1 MSDTKPDVSVQE
13 AAAAKESEFQGRVK
27 EFNAELMPILKK
39 YHLGIGA
46 SAFLMPDG
54 RIGAGPRLYDDTPG
68 AAQPANP
75 AAPAQPGTTKISE
88 G

>member
-1 MSDTKPDVSVQE
+1 MEEIKKPEVAEPAQDQ
-13 AAAAKESEFQGRVK
+13 AAKDLEFQGRIK
-27 EFNAELMPILKK
+27 DFNAEIMPILKK

-54 RIGAGPRLYDDTPG
+54 RIGAGPRLYDDTPKTED
-68 AAQPANP
+68 PAGST
-75 AAPAQPGTTKISE
+75 AAPAAKLAE